1 MTIRLVHEHVPAV
14 HDDLPAVAC
23 RLCQLAG
30 PRSVALYHC
39 LEELRRHWVLRP
51 EKIVADTTGGLV
63 AGEAVKPFCA
73 ATPVNDRSRESPH
86 EDRVVSLFQQVRLSP
101 QGLLGLLALGD
112 IVTGL
117 QDRDRASM
125 LVPLQSAAA
134 RHNDLRPIS
143 LCVNEFPFPAASLQ
157 QLCHDLPKRF
167 GEARLEEFVS
177 DVAHRL
183 PSLPSV

>member
-1 MTIRLVHEHVPAV
+1 MPALGDVAVRLKHEPMAIRFVHEHVPAV
-14 HDDLPAVAC
+14 NDDFPAVAC
-23 RLCQLAG
+23 RLRQPAG

-101 QGLLGLLALGD
+101 QGLLARLRLGVMV
-112 IVTGL
+112 IGL
-117 QDRDRASM
+117 QNPDRAPM
-125 LVPLQSAAA
+125 
-134 RHNDLRPIS
+134 
-143 LCVNEFPFPAASLQ
+143 
-157 QLCHDLPKRF
+157 
-167 GEARLEEFVS
+167 
-177 DVAHRL
+177 
-183 PSLPSV
+183 